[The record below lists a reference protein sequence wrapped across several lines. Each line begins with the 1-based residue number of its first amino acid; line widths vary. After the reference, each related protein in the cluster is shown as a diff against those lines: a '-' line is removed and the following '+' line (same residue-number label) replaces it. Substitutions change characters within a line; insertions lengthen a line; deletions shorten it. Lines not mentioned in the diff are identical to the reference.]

1 MCKLYL
7 YQIQDDYQQQ
17 LRVNNGMT
25 VLPPPRK
32 LWGYIHQRSRNH
44 DKQHYKEIIFM
55 NESHISEIIF
65 HDLQF
70 AVSECLSR

>member
-25 VLPPPRK
+25 VLTPP
-32 LWGYIHQRSRNH
+32 GNCGVTYINAP
-44 DKQHYKEIIFM
+44 EIMI
-55 NESHISEIIF
+55 NNTIKK
-65 HDLQF
+65 
-70 AVSECLSR
+70 